1 MLKLIRTKKI
11 EVAQDSTIEVYYTPK
26 HNDNFQGP
34 TSFYDYTVKA
44 GEGYDENTGKWTQYS
59 F

>member
-1 MLKLIRTKKI
+1 M
-11 EVAQDSTIEVYYTPK
+11 YYTPK

-59 F
+59 FNMLEMLQRVIMVIRK